1 MNDVVICKTMFRPN
15 QKKSV
20 YLSDVLIIKDM
31 RHNVSLTVA
40 TIVAIIISLTAC
52 EKQNQGGNTNNEKT
66 SNFFLYDGYSFDIR
80 SVVSYEAGNNLMEFW
95 LSSTEGLTTAK
106 EIEEAGDFVVLNT
119 HKSYLGQRDRFTG
132 SSSEYSSIRFCNE
145 SFVKGNVGNAY
156 IEVSMTQ
163 ETLTMDFVAENL
175 YTKAAAPTPVKLK
188 GKYSGT
194 YVVEEEEKFSNQWG
208 LDRERHQISD
218 AVYTTYEDGKDII
231 TLSSSDG
238 RTVNLQISPDR
249 LNKKVTLP
257 TKNDI
262 SDIIITCDGKNFN
275 LNNGIGSFLIKKDE
289 DSIDVEVDIK
299 TSSSRVR
306 VYYSGNYEYK
316 LSKMNR
322 YIYDYEGDSSVEG
335 WHDIAKLMTQ
345 GSASSV
351 KFYFSPS
358 TGYSIS
364 TSNSTHMPILTVPS
378 SIINAG
384 KTYVKNLESWN
395 LSYDLMQVSKYESE
409 EKPHAGDEDWIEISL
424 DADGIYTIDLKITAT
439 SSSMYGSS
447 LDIFYKGAASN

>member
-1 MNDVVICKTMFRPN
+1 
-15 QKKSV
+15 
-20 YLSDVLIIKDM
+20 M

-66 SNFFLYDGYSFDIR
+66 SNFFLYDGYSFDIK
-80 SVVSYEAGNNLMEFW
+80 SVVSYDTGDNLLEFW
-95 LSSTEGLTTAK
+95 LSSTEGLTTTK

-119 HKSYLGQRDRFTG
+119 HKSYLGNRDRFSG
-132 SSSEYSSIRFCNE
+132 STSDYSSIRFCNE
-145 SFVKGNVGNAY
+145 RFTKGDAGNAY
-156 IEVSMTQ
+156 IEVAIV
-163 ETLTMDFVAENL
+163 EEVITLDFIAENL

-188 GKYSGT
+188 GNYSGT
-194 YVVEEEEKFSNQWG
+194 YVVEEEEKYSDQWG
-208 LDRERHQISD
+208 LDRERHQISE

-231 TLSSSDG
+231 TLSSSEG

-257 TKNDI
+257 TNNDI
-262 SDIIITCDGKNFN
+262 SDIIITCDGKKFN
-275 LNNGIGSFLIKKDE
+275 LNNGIGSFSIKKDE
-289 DSIDVEVDIK
+289 NGINVEVDIK

-306 VYYSGNYEYK
+306 VYYSGNYEDK

-335 WHDIAKLMTQ
+335 WHDIAKLMIQ

-358 TGYSIS
+358 TGYNIS
-364 TSNSTHMPILTVPS
+364 TSNSTHMPILTVPTAL
-378 SIINAG
+378 INNG
-384 KTYVKNLESWN
+384 KTYVKDIANWT
-395 LSYDLMQVSKYESE
+395 LSYDLMQVSQFESE
-409 EKPHAGDEDWIEISL
+409 EKPHAGEEDWIEISK
-424 DADGIYTIDLKITAT
+424 DADGIYTIELEITAT
-439 SSSMYGSS
+439 SSYMYGSS